1 MCVLAGHP
9 NYVWYKNG
17 QHAGKGMTY
26 SHIDRN
32 IDTGDSFSCAVEGYE
47 RFHSPLVCKSTP
59 QYTDMLPDV
68 MDLLVKTITHYAL

>member
-26 SHIDRN
+26 RDRN
-32 IDTGDSFSCAVEGYE
+32 IERDSFSCAVEGYE

-59 QYTDMLPDV
+59 QYQMQWNF
-68 MDLLVKTITHYAL
+68 